1 MELHFG
7 WQKGSLIFRFKTRE
21 IRISQ
26 TEIFCLLAGILIF
39 GAAKASRSAEVSQLR
54 YVERREYGQ
63 EEEKTSVL
71 VEGLDEEA
79 VLLEFLVAGRQYTDS
94 GAEAAMD
101 DLESR
106 LERMILGDNP
116 DLSHVRSRLF
126 LETSDEA
133 TGLTIRWSSDS
144 PEVVDSQGYVN
155 GENTDRKNG
164 TCVELQAEIRDG
176 QGRSRQVTLL
186 AKVYPPI
193 LSAEEET
200 KTALLDQ
207 IRHEEEDTR
216 TEAGFYLPQEYKGV
230 HLTYRDPEE
239 GSLVWIPVLGLAAAL
254 FCRIR
259 EGKREKEK
267 KKERDRLLLLDYSE
281 LVSRLQIFL
290 GAGMTVYTALGK
302 ITEDYLECRRQGGQ
316 ERPAYEELARAC
328 SQIKSGTPESR
339 AYEEFGRRCGLPSYL
354 KLSGLLE
361 QNRKTGGK
369 NLRHLLKLEVAD
381 AFEQRKNLA
390 RRQGE
395 EASAKLL
402 LPLFMML
409 GIVMVIVAVP
419 AFLSFS

>member
-1 MELHFG
+1 MHFG

-79 VLLEFLVAGRQYTDS
+79 VLLEFPVAGRQYTDS

-144 PEVVDSQGYVN
+144 PEVVDSQGYV
-155 GENTDRKNG
+155 
-164 TCVELQAEIRDG
+164 IRDG

>member
-79 VLLEFLVAGRQYTDS
+79 VLLEFPVAGRQYTDS

-267 KKERDRLLLLDYSE
+267 KK
-281 LVSRLQIFL
+281 
-290 GAGMTVYTALGK
+290 
-302 ITEDYLECRRQGGQ
+302 
-316 ERPAYEELARAC
+316 
-328 SQIKSGTPESR
+328 
-339 AYEEFGRRCGLPSYL
+339 
-354 KLSGLLE
+354 
-361 QNRKTGGK
+361 
-369 NLRHLLKLEVAD
+369 
-381 AFEQRKNLA
+381 
-390 RRQGE
+390 
-395 EASAKLL
+395 
-402 LPLFMML
+402 
-409 GIVMVIVAVP
+409 
-419 AFLSFS
+419 